1 MNYLKITLVMLFAWT
16 FNTTYL
22 SAQWLNDASGKK
34 TAVTIANKAIDAMV
48 NLEYGRA
55 QGLAMAALE
64 IDPNT
69 TSAKIVM
76 AWTSGD
82 DLWEGYQKEINAME
96 MTDSERAWMDV
107 ISKPGAE
114 HPAAA
119 KASGSTEPM
128 ITYMAAYESY
138 EALEAWAASNPTIA
152 GPAIN
157 SLAYADSQGQ
167 GPRGIKPPDGTD
179 QERAEQRFKEY
190 IALTDSPNADDSY
203 AEFLAE
209 SGDFEGAFNSQLK
222 AFQKLN
228 FISPYRRN
236 LVIYWRKL
244 NAEAIKGAVKE
255 RVESLYNTE
264 GALSSNID
272 EMLAYDVSITEGM
285 SSMTPWII
293 DNSRENSVIR
303 YNSQAENL
311 NWLSREV
318 YDVQVHLGP
327 RGETAVVTF
336 YMKGTYTTA
345 TSTVEVDY
353 HTRAS
358 EVWIM
363 QDGEWMLMH
372 TNFAPYGG
380 ASGVPK

>member
-1 MNYLKITLVMLFAWT
+1 MKYLKITLVMLFAWA

-22 SAQWLNDASGKK
+22 SAQWLNDASGNKSA
-34 TAVTIANKAIDAMV
+34 TSIANKAIDAMV

-82 DLWEGYQKEINAME
+82 ALWEGYQKEINAMK

-114 HPAAA
+114 HPTAA
-119 KASGSTEPM
+119 KASGSTEPI

-138 EALEAWAASNPTIA
+138 EALEAWTKANPTIA

-179 QERAEQRFKEY
+179 QERAAQRFNEY

-203 AEFLAE
+203 AEFLA
-209 SGDFEGAFNSQLK
+209 SQGDFEGAFDSQLK
-222 AFQKLN
+222 AFQKLT

-244 NAEAIKGAVKE
+244 NAESIKSAVKE
-255 RVESLYNTE
+255 RVETFYNTA
-264 GALSSNID
+264 GALTTNVE
-272 EMLAYDVSITEGM
+272 EMLAYDVTISEGM
-285 SSMTPWII
+285 SSMAPWII
-293 DNSRENSVIR
+293 DNSRENSIIR
-303 YNSQAENL
+303 YKSQAENL

-336 YMKGTYTTA
+336 YMKGSYTTA
-345 TSTVEVDY
+345 TDRTEVDY

-363 QDGEWMLMH
+363 QDDEWMLMH
-372 TNFAPYGG
+372 SNFAPYAG
-380 ASGVPK
+380 ASGLPK